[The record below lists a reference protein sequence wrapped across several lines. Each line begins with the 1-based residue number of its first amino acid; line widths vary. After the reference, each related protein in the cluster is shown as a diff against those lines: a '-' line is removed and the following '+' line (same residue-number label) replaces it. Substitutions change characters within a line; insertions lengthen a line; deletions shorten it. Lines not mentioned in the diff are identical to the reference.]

1 MKDVL
6 VERSTTER
14 VANYEEVAEKTLT
27 AKPANEQVIHEDIS
41 NEEVT
46 AQHLRFTIKTGHD
59 HFVGVFSV
67 QVMGDLASGRS
78 PSTLIRKHTARY
90 IRWPSFNYK

>member
-27 AKPANEQVIHEDIS
+27 VNEQVIHEDIS

-90 IRWPSFNYK
+90 VHTMAFV

>member
-27 AKPANEQVIHEDIS
+27 VNEQVIHEDIS

-90 IRWPSFNYK
+90 VLWPSFINYK

>member
-27 AKPANEQVIHEDIS
+27 ANNEQVIHEDIS

-90 IRWPSFNYK
+90 IVLWPSFNYK

>member
-27 AKPANEQVIHEDIS
+27 ANNEQVIHEDIS

-46 AQHLRFTIKTGHD
+46 AQHLRFPIKTGHD

-90 IRWPSFNYK
+90 VLWPSFINYK